1 MNMVVCVQGLGFVG
15 SAMAIACARATG
27 ELGSPRFDVWGIDLP
42 NEQGKARVEALNR
55 GQFPFASTDASLI
68 EETRRAAVRG
78 NFKATCDSTVMSR
91 ADIVVVDVP
100 LDIDFDQPTPKLVLA
115 PFERAIA
122 TIGEHAKPGALV
134 VVETT
139 VPPGTCEN
147 VVLPILREW
156 ADKRGIEHFALAHSY
171 ERVMPGEHYL
181 ESITSF
187 WRAYSGIDEE
197 SARRCEQ
204 FLSAVIDT
212 ANYPLKRLSSPTAS
226 ETAKVLE
233 NAYRAT
239 NIAFIDEWGRF
250 AERANVD
257 LYEVIEAIRVRPTH
271 NNIRQPGFGV
281 GGYCLTKDPEF
292 AAIAAREVLGLG
304 KQDFP
309 MSELAMRIN
318 RDMPLHPL
326 KVIDA
331 HLGGLNGKTI
341 ALAGIS
347 YRQDVADTRY
357 SPSQTFVE
365 IAERDGATVTC
376 FDPLVRHWEEL
387 GRPVNGDLDACPDV
401 HAVVFAVPHR
411 EFRSIDPGVWLGG
424 RTPLIVDA
432 NDCLSADQL
441 GAFASAGC
449 GVHKVGR
456 GVVHKGAAT

>member
-1 MNMVVCVQGLGFVG
+1 M
-15 SAMAIACARATG
+15 
-27 ELGSPRFDVWGIDLP
+27 
-42 NEQGKARVEALNR
+42 
-55 GQFPFASTDASLI
+55 
-68 EETRRAAVRG
+68 
-78 NFKATCDSTVMSR
+78 
-91 ADIVVVDVP
+91 
-100 LDIDFDQPTPKLVLA
+100 
-115 PFERAIA
+115 
-122 TIGEHAKPGALV
+122 
-134 VVETT
+134 
-139 VPPGTCEN
+139 
-147 VVLPILREW
+147 
-156 ADKRGIEHFALAHSY
+156 
-171 ERVMPGEHYL
+171 
-181 ESITSF
+181 
-187 WRAYSGIDEE
+187 
-197 SARRCEQ
+197 
-204 FLSAVIDT
+204 
-212 ANYPLKRLSSPTAS
+212 
-226 ETAKVLE
+226 LE

-318 RDMPLHPL
+318 REMPLHSL
-326 KVIDA
+326 KVIEA
-331 HLGGLNGKTI
+331 HLGGLGGRTI

-365 IAERDGATVTC
+365 MAERDGATVSC
-376 FDPLVRHWEEL
+376 FDPLVDHWEEL
-387 GRPVNGDLDACPDV
+387 GRPVRGDLDTCPDV
-401 HAVVFAVPHR
+401 QAVVFAVPHR
-411 EFRSIDPGVWLGG
+411 EFRSIDPRTWLGG

-432 NDCLSADQL
+432 NDCLSAEQL
-441 GAFASAGC
+441 GAFATAGC

>member
-1 MNMVVCVQGLGFVG
+1 MG

-27 ELGSPRFDVWGIDLP
+27 ALGAPHFEVWGIDLP
-42 NEQGKARVEALNR
+42 NEQGNARIEALNR
-55 GQFPFASTDASLI
+55 GEFPFSSTDSSLI
-68 EETRRAAVRG
+68 EETRKAAVRG
-78 NFKATCDSTVMSR
+78 NFKATSDSSVMSR

-100 LDIDFDQPTPKLVLA
+100 LDIDFDQPVPKLVLA

-156 ADKRGIEHFALAHSY
+156 ADKRGIEPFALAHSY

-187 WRAYSGIDEE
+187 WRAYSGIDEG
-197 SARRCEQ
+197 SAQRCEE
-204 FLSAVIDT
+204 FLSVVIDT

-257 LYEVIEAIRVRPTH
+257 LYEVIDAIRVRPTH

-304 KQDFP
+304 QQDFP
-309 MSELAMRIN
+309 MSELAMQIN

-326 KVIDA
+326 KVIEA
-331 HLGGLNGKTI
+331 HLGGLRGKSI
-341 ALAGIS
+341 VLAGIS

-365 IAERDGATVTC
+365 MAERDGATVSC

-387 GRPVNGDLDACPDV
+387 GRPVSGVLDACPDT

-411 EFRSIDPGVWLGG
+411 EFRSIEPSTWLGG
-424 RTPLIVDA
+424 KTPLIVDA
-432 NDCLSADQL
+432 NDCLSAEQL
-441 GAFASAGC
+441 DAFANAGC

-456 GVVHKGAAT
+456 GTVHKGATT